1 MLSEMHQW
9 NQWLIFWEVIFKQC
23 DKLSEFKSSI
33 FEKDI
38 LLHIHI
44 DTRPKLNI
52 YIEYAFFSIFQVPDK
67 LLLAMMIS
75 FISGIY
81 KSLRKMGTF
90 SNGKTAIQLCKFS
103 VVLLRIPKWPPM
115 SYSKQC
121 RRHVGKGGGI
131 KKRSGSK
138 PLCTEYVGNG
148 QEGQIEFVRSC
159 PTKCR

>member
-1 MLSEMHQW
+1 MNLKVLFSKK
-9 NQWLIFWEVIFKQC
+9 IFFYTFILMYNLTSTYIHKICIF
-23 DKLSEFKSSI
+23 F
-33 FEKDI
+33 
-38 LLHIHI
+38 
-44 DTRPKLNI
+44 P
-52 YIEYAFFSIFQVPDK
+52 IFQVPDK
-67 LLLAMMIS
+67 LLLS
-75 FISGIY
+75 NDNDFLSGIF

-90 SNGKTAIQLCKFS
+90 SNGKTAIHLCKFS
-103 VVLLRIPKWPPM
+103 VVLLSIPKWPPM
-115 SYSKQC
+115 SHSKQC

>member
-38 LLHIHI
+38 LLRIHI
-44 DTRPKLNI
+44 DTQPKLNI
-52 YIEYAFFSIFQVPDK
+52 YRICIFFYFLGIWQTSNGNDYDF
-67 LLLAMMIS
+67 L
-75 FISGIY
+75 SGIF

-90 SNGKTAIQLCKFS
+90 SNGKTAVQLCKFS

-159 PTKCR
+159 PTNCR